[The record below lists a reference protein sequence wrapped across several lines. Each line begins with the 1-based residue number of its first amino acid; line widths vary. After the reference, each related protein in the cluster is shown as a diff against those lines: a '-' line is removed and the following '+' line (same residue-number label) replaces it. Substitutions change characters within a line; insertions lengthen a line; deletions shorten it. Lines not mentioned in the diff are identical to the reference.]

1 MTIHWS
7 SRFLSKTQV
16 FVVRRVREL
25 QMPMHTGGSLTGDPL
40 NPPVIFLHEPN
51 EFLAEPTVKNG
62 IVDPGPVPLEMLR
75 IPGFVSEVMDL
86 CLATA
91 PYPNHVMAFCGAVA
105 LQAFLAG
112 RKVRDPGDNRTNL
125 YLLGLA
131 HSSAGKDWPRKLNT
145 RILFEIGAAGCLGER
160 FSSGEGIQDAL
171 YLSPSMLFQTDEID
185 GMLQSMS
192 KSKDGRHENLMSTLL
207 TMYSTANSVYPM
219 RRKAGKEA
227 PGAIDQPSLVVFG
240 TAIPNHY
247 YEALSERMLTN
258 GFFARMIILECGARG
273 ARREGFGGGILR
285 TALPPGPA
293 FILPPHFRI
302 LFEVS
307 R

>member
-1 MTIHWS
+1 M
-7 SRFLSKTQV
+7 
-16 FVVRRVREL
+16 
-25 QMPMHTGGSLTGDPL
+25 
-40 NPPVIFLHEPN
+40 NPPVISFHEPN

-185 GMLQSMS
+185 GMLHPPHTTNCITPPPTPSPA
-192 KSKDGRHENLMSTLL
+192 GRSRKIILSHQQITLL
-207 TMYSTANSVYPM
+207 SDAW
-219 RRKAGKEA
+219 
-227 PGAIDQPSLVVFG
+227 
-240 TAIPNHY
+240 
-247 YEALSERMLTN
+247 
-258 GFFARMIILECGARG
+258 
-273 ARREGFGGGILR
+273 
-285 TALPPGPA
+285 
-293 FILPPHFRI
+293 
-302 LFEVS
+302 
-307 R
+307 

>member
-1 MTIHWS
+1 MLADRVPTEFHLLDATTL
-7 SRFLSKTQV
+7 RFQGA
-16 FVVRRVREL
+16 
-25 QMPMHTGGSLTGDPL
+25 M
-40 NPPVIFLHEPN
+40 
-51 EFLAEPTVKNG
+51 EFPSEPTTKNG

-160 FSSGEGIQDAL
+160 FTVRDARKGDCKADASHDSPAGRREQILELLRDSGKLRSASIASHLGCSLNTVKRELHAL
-171 YLSPSMLFQTDEID
+171 RLA
-185 GMLQSMS
+185 
-192 KSKDGRHENLMSTLL
+192 GRIEFIGPNKTGTYQL
-207 TMYSTANSVYPM
+207 M
-219 RRKAGKEA
+219 RR
-227 PGAIDQPSLVVFG
+227 
-240 TAIPNHY
+240 
-247 YEALSERMLTN
+247 
-258 GFFARMIILECGARG
+258 
-273 ARREGFGGGILR
+273 
-285 TALPPGPA
+285 
-293 FILPPHFRI
+293 
-302 LFEVS
+302 
-307 R
+307 